1 MFSPDRPFGME
12 PESKDLIVIDPA
24 WQEELWGEDTGGK
37 SAVSKYR
44 LMPTDD
50 IRRLPVRA
58 LASPHCWLFMW
69 TIPTMLD
76 VAMDILRYH
85 WHFDYVTRVSWRKV
99 SANGKPMLGPGRLVR
114 SRHEDVLIG
123 RVGAPPFRKPL
134 DGLFDGVRREHSR
147 KPEEFYT
154 AVEDFALS
162 ERRAD
167 IFSRQRRPGWEGF
180 GDQLDKFGETA

>member
-44 LMPTDD
+44 LMPTDE
-50 IRRLPVRA
+50 IRKLPVRA
-58 LASPHCWLFMW
+58 LASNHCWLFMW

-147 KPEEFYT
+147 KPEEFYA
-154 AVEDFALS
+154 AVEAFALS